1 MMFALKDLGPLNLF
15 LGIEV
20 HKLQDGNLHLNQGKY
35 ATNLLE
41 RAKMLNA
48 KSMSTC
54 MITDTPLLARLSD
67 LMEDPPL
74 YRSII
79 GALHYVTIIR
89 LEILYCVKQSLSI
102 HAISL
107 EHSLE
112 GYFDFDWVSNLDD
125 KRSTLGYCVYLGGNL
140 VSWSS
145 KKQQPISRPF
155 NRSTVS

>member
-1 MMFALKDLGPLNLF
+1 MLMILSSLTTTLIRLSLISHLHMMFAPKDLGPLNLF

-20 HKLQDGNLHLNQGKY
+20 HKLQDGSLHLNQGKY

-74 YRSII
+74 YGSIV
-79 GALHYVTIIR
+79 GALHYVTITR

-102 HAISL
+102 HATSL

-112 GYFDFDWVSNLDD
+112 GSQMNIEILE
-125 KRSTLGYCVYLGGNL
+125 GN
-140 VSWSS
+140 
-145 KKQQPISRPF
+145 
-155 NRSTVS
+155 N